1 MRLFIYCER
10 SLIPRAASVEYQV
23 KLLAS
28 DTLITFALMLKGPD
42 CHGIRSV
49 VPSLIS
55 TTYSCHWQCF
65 KLLFISFV
73 RLVTFSV
80 TRVMSY
86 YCGLY
91 GHYYN

>member
-42 CHGIRSV
+42 CHGIRLRAES
-49 VPSLIS
+49 SQAL
-55 TTYSCHWQCF
+55 HQN
-65 KLLFISFV
+65 
-73 RLVTFSV
+73 RDLV
-80 TRVMSY
+80 
-86 YCGLY
+86 
-91 GHYYN
+91 